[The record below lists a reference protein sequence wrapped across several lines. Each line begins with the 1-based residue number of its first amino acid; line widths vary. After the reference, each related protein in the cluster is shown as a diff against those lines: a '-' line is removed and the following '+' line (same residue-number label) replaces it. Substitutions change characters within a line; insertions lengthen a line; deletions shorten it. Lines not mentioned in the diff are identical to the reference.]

1 MNVVQIQEEM
11 QQITQYVPEVEHLFS
26 DGCYARKVIMPK
38 GFAGVGA
45 LHKTSHHFVVS
56 KGKLMLRNGDE
67 KIIVEAGYHGKTN
80 PGDKRL
86 VIALEDS
93 IMTTYHVTN
102 LTDVIEISKL
112 ILGEEL

>member
-11 QQITQYVPEVEHLFS
+11 REVTQYTPEVEHLFS
-26 DGCYARKVIMPK
+26 DGCYARKLHMPK

-56 KGKLMLRNGDE
+56 KGKLMLRTGDK
-67 KIIVEAGYHGKTN
+67 KIIVEAGYHGVTK

-86 VIALEDS
+86 IIALEDS
-93 IMTTYHVTN
+93 IMTTFHVTN
-102 LTDVIEISKL
+102 LTNVDKIGKM